1 MRGLAA
7 RRAGAFMNPGGEA
20 AAAPRPHLST
30 LDAVMIIV
38 GIVIGGG
45 IFALPPAIAGL
56 AGTPGWMWA
65 AWAGGALLSLAGAL
79 CYAEMA
85 SAFPHAGGDYHFLT
99 RAYGRDV
106 SFFFGWARATVILT
120 GSIAMLAFVCGDY
133 LSRLAPLGAHSSA
146 IHAALVVVAL
156 TAVNLLGLRESART
170 QNILTALEVG
180 GVVLVIFAGLLAS
193 GPAAIPAASAA
204 APAGGVPAMFG
215 LALVFVLFTFGGWN
229 EAAYISAEVRGGQ
242 RAILRV
248 LVISIAVLALVY
260 GLFVLALVHA
270 LGFEGL
276 KASQAVGADVLK
288 AALGPAGEAVIA
300 AMVAIAALTSINAT
314 MIVGARNNYALAH
327 DWPLFAFMRRW
338 HGPRNT
344 PVVALLVQSGIAL
357 LLVVFAAV
365 EKGGVKTMVEFTAP
379 VFWGFLVLVG
389 VGLFVLRRRYPGV
402 ARPFRV
408 PLYPVLPIAFI
419 ATCAYLFH
427 SSVAYAQSQGAV
439 RISFYVM
446 GVGLAAWAVARLRA
460 H

>member
-1 MRGLAA
+1 
-7 RRAGAFMNPGGEA
+7 
-20 AAAPRPHLST
+20 
-30 LDAVMIIV
+30 
-38 GIVIGGG
+38 
-45 IFALPPAIAGL
+45 
-56 AGTPGWMWA
+56 
-65 AWAGGALLSLAGAL
+65 
-79 CYAEMA
+79 
-85 SAFPHAGGDYHFLT
+85 
-99 RAYGRDV
+99 
-106 SFFFGWARATVILT
+106 
-120 GSIAMLAFVCGDY
+120 
-133 LSRLAPLGAHSSA
+133 
-146 IHAALVVVAL
+146 
-156 TAVNLLGLRESART
+156 
-170 QNILTALEVG
+170 
-180 GVVLVIFAGLLAS
+180 
-193 GPAAIPAASAA
+193 
-204 APAGGVPAMFG
+204 
-215 LALVFVLFTFGGWN
+215 VLFTFGGWN

-300 AMVAIAALTSINAT
+300 AMVAVAALTSINAT

-327 DWPLFAFMRRW
+327 DWPLLAFMRRW

-344 PVVALLVQSGIAL
+344 PVAALLVQSGIAL
-357 LLVVFAAV
+357 LLVAFAAV

-408 PLYPVLPIAFI
+408 PWYPVLPLAFI

-446 GVGLAAWAVARLRA
+446 AVGLAAWAVARLRA